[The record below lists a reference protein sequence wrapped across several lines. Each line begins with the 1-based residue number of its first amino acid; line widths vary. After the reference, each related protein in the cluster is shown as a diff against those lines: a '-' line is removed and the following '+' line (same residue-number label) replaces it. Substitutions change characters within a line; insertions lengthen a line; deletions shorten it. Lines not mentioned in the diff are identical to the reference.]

1 VVFLPQGGDRFTLAV
16 KNYVESNC
24 PEVEVVGW
32 KQCIRTESGK
42 KVECDLILATQL
54 ALFVVECK
62 AFAKSRDFL
71 RGDPKAVQL
80 RSLKLHKFFRQAEAQ
95 AASMAQAVSRGQD
108 GLPLRTLIK
117 PVVCTPSQEFIHP
130 VDAFGFLMDKIPGVC
145 TPEELVFVLNR

>member
-1 VVFLPQGGDRFTLAV
+1 
-16 KNYVESNC
+16 
-24 PEVEVVGW
+24 
-32 KQCIRTESGK
+32 
-42 KVECDLILATQL
+42 VECDLILATQS

-80 RSLKLHKFFRQAEAQ
+80 RSLKLQEFFRQAEAQ
-95 AASMAQAVSRGQD
+95 AAAVAQAVFRRQD

-130 VDAFGFLMDKIPGVC
+130 LGAFGFLMDKIPGVC